1 VWKDFAGGDGGDA
14 LDLVAQTL
22 FGGDMRRAIEW
33 SRAWL
38 GLTDERPSVPA
49 RPAPAAA
56 KVEDDGGR
64 FRTACALRLFDNSHP
79 RIADT
84 PVQAYL
90 RSRGINIREL
100 GRQPG
105 TLRYHPALNCVEAGR
120 PLPAMLAAVTGP
132 NGAFVALHR
141 TWLQRTAEGWR
152 KANLQAPKK
161 TLGPLAGG
169 AVHLWRGDSG
179 KPLHQAAPGES
190 VVVAEGIETGLSIA
204 IACPERRVLAALS
217 IGNMASLVLPP
228 AVAEVIIAADND
240 APQSTA
246 TQALQRAIDRFV
258 TEGRTVR
265 IARSPIGSD
274 MNDALAAS
282 EARA

>member
-1 VWKDFAGGDGGDA
+1 
-14 LDLVAQTL
+14 VAQTL

-38 GLTDERPSVPA
+38 GLTDERPAVPA
-49 RPAPAAA
+49 RPAPPVA
-56 KVEDDGGR
+56 KVEDDVGR
-64 FRTACALRLFDNSHP
+64 VRTASALRLFDNSHP

-84 PVQAYL
+84 PVEAYL

-105 TLRYHPALNCVEAGR
+105 TLRYHPALNCIEAGR

-132 NGAFVALHR
+132 SGGFVALHR

-217 IGNMASLVLPP
+217 IGNMASLVLSP
-228 AVAEVIIAADND
+228 AITEVIIAADND

-246 TQALQRAIDRFV
+246 TQALQCAVDRFV
-258 TEGRTVR
+258 SEGRTVR